1 MIRRLLIA
9 AALFLGLLAPAQAQF
24 ADQASYAGT
33 GAGTANAQTITLN
46 NVGAY
51 TQIVGVLVK
60 YVPGATNTGSA
71 TINVN
76 SIGGITV
83 KKPSPGGF
91 VNLSG
96 GELVTG
102 QTVVVMYDGTNFDLL
117 SVVSTTVGASNLAN
131 SALSSMGLST
141 NLQINAAVG
150 SNQLTVTLC
159 TINSGSNTCNAPTAA
174 NPLLVAFRDT
184 TAANGDPVIISQQ
197 ATLAITALST
207 SSFGCVTATTCRL
220 WVVGINNAG
229 TMALCLFNALSGT
242 TIAPINEAA
251 NQTSASGTTG
261 GTSAQTYYCST
272 SAVTSKAIRILG
284 YVEATWLSGTGWS
297 TTPSL
302 VQIFGPGI
310 KKPGDVVQIVRGSL
324 ITATTNIQETQ
335 TQTAITASITP
346 TSAANPVNVR
356 CDCEVT
362 TGPAGSGILQLS
374 RGTTPTLFG
383 NVAFY
388 GQAGSGNTA
397 WSATISGLDKPN
409 TTSSQSYYVFGEC
422 ATNNNCVTNDSG
434 GSFQPSSQLI
444 LQEIMG
450 SLEPANDNLPL
461 RMVG

>member
-131 SALSSMGLST
+131 SALSSIGTPT

-159 TINSGSNTCNAPTAA
+159 TTNSGSNTCNAPTAA
-174 NPLLVAFRDT
+174 NPVLVGFRDT

-229 TMALCLFNALSGT
+229 TMALCLFNALSGSS
-242 TIAPINEAA
+242 IAPINEAA
-251 NQTSASGTTG
+251 NQTSQSGTTG
-261 GTSAQTYYCST
+261 GASAQLYYCST

-310 KKPGDVVQIVRGSL
+310 KKPGDVVQDLV
-324 ITATTNIQETQ
+324 TAGTSASPSQ
-335 TQTAITASITP
+335 SITP
-346 TSAANPVNVR
+346 TSAANLVR
-356 CDCEVT
+356 LSAAMNCGSGTANNADTVT
-362 TGPAGSGILQLS
+362 FKRASTTLVTETIGGPAGSTS
-374 RGTTPTLFG
+374 TTAAVTG
-383 NVAFY
+383 Y
-388 GQAGSGNTA
+388 
-397 WSATISGLDKPN
+397 LDAPA
-409 TTSSQSYYVFGEC
+409 TTSSTAYSIAVSG
-422 ATNNNCVTNDSG
+422 SG
-434 GSFQPSSQLI
+434 GCSGTVHGSMVEV
-444 LQEIMG
+444 QEIMS
-450 SLEPANDNLPL
+450 SLESANDNVSL